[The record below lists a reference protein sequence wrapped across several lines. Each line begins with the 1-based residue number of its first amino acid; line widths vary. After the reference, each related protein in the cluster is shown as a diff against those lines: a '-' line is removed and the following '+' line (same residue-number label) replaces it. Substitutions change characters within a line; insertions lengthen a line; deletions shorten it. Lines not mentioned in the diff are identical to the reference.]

1 MKILGITGPTGAGKT
16 TALNVLTSLGA
27 CILDADAVYH
37 DLLEQS
43 RALREALTGRFG
55 DICDETGKIDRKK
68 LGGVVFTDPAA
79 LADLNG
85 ITHRFMEA
93 ELDRRLREAEQK
105 GRPAAAIDAIALLE
119 SGFGAKCDATVAVV
133 APAELR
139 VRRIMARDGISEQY
153 ARLRISAQKPDEYYR
168 GKCDCELNNGA
179 ETAEAFQQEA
189 REFFE
194 RLVEAVKEEKA
205 HGQA

>member
-1 MKILGITGPTGAGKT
+1 MKRIGITGPTGAGKT

-93 ELDRRLREAEQK
+93 ELDRRLREAEQE

-119 SGFGAKCDATVAVV
+119 SPLAQLCDATIAVI
-133 APAELR
+133 APPEVR
-139 VRRIMARDGISEQY
+139 VQRIMAREGISEEY
-153 ARLRISAQKPDEYYR
+153 AWSRVKAQKSDDYFTE
-168 GKCDCELNNGA
+168 GCDYTLYNDCAQA
-179 ETAEAFQQEA
+179 E
-189 REFFE
+189 EFAL
-194 RLVEAVKEEKA
+194 RAKTLVESILQE
-205 HGQA
+205 HIQ